1 MVKSKGKTISGA
13 MDSFPNLEH
22 NIREHVPPNSEKDR
36 RNRNVICTNN
46 LNVSLQQVYQKIFR
60 ELYNEWREREIK
72 NGRGNRSSKT
82 YYEKIE
88 KD

>member
-46 LNVSLQQVYQKIFR
+46 LDEAIKAKNFWKNLQNIFMT
-60 ELYNEWREREIK
+60 YIPYT
-72 NGRGNRSSKT
+72 SYSKT
-82 YYEKIE
+82 GVAVQNAFAQT
-88 KD
+88 

>member
-46 LNVSLQQVYQKIFR
+46 LDEAIKAKKFLEEFAEYFYD
-60 ELYNEWREREIK
+60 LYSICF
-72 NGRGNRSSKT
+72 T
-82 YYEKIE
+82 F
-88 KD
+88 